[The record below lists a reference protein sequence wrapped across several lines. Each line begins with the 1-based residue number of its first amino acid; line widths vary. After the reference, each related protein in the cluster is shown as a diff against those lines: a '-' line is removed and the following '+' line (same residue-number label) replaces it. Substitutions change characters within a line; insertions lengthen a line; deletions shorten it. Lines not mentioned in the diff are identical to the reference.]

1 VLENFYSTVAQ
12 ASFTLLGLWWVLLQ
26 IRHDEW
32 IADAP
37 YRQSVYDISFYFLLS
52 GMMSLAS
59 LLAVREAEIW
69 RASFAVFGTV
79 GAIESALVI
88 ARRRWFRPGPLV
100 RVADWGSLL
109 LYVLAALVAAWTDLP
124 AELGL
129 DLEALELEGIF
140 VAALLLLGVT
150 LAAGLFVTT
159 GPGVDRPRQPPS

>member
-37 YRQSVYDISFYFLLS
+37 YRQSVYDISFYFLLL

-59 LLAVREAEIW
+59 LLAVRETEIW
-69 RASFAVFGTV
+69 RVSFAIFGII

-88 ARRRWFRPGPLV
+88 ARRRSFRPGPLV
-100 RVADWGSLL
+100 RVADWVSLL
-109 LYVLAALVAAWTDLP
+109 LYGLAALVAAWTDLP
-124 AELGL
+124 AELGI
-129 DLEALELEGIF
+129 DLEALEVEGIL
-140 VAALLLLGVT
+140 VAALMLLGVT

-159 GPGVDRPRQPPS
+159 GPGVERPRQPPP